1 MSISRVSNRW
11 LNRVYKSMAIML
23 VLLAVFI
30 SALRLFLPYAH
41 NYRQEFQDYINDTYQ
56 SNIIIGSLS
65 MGWQK
70 DGPTLVTENVSL
82 LHTDTTEIF
91 IEKIDLHLDFW
102 RSIKDRRLVTKDFT
116 MDGAKVLVDKTEVAQ
131 GNVTPR
137 DASLIEGISDLFL
150 QQVGRFS
157 LRDSQVIFQT
167 EDKRRTVLIE
177 RLAWLNNDNRH
188 QAQGDVIFDGLSSN
202 NLKLLMDLE
211 GASISEMQGQV
222 YLQANNLNITPW
234 LDKILAIEDDK
245 TASQINF
252 DAWLTIENGQAE
264 QFQLEFGENEISWFH
279 QGKPQNIR
287 LNTGQLLVNSI
298 DDFRHSQL
306 QSSPLIFSI
315 NQQDQEPVLV
325 QASKRNKVFSG
336 YVSLIDLA
344 GTAEILPLFVKDD
357 KLTNL
362 IEDLSPSGKIS
373 DVFIR
378 KSNGALEISADF
390 SELNSQFGS
399 GIPGIE
405 HVSGSLVVVNN
416 QVQVEFAAENGA
428 LDFDKHFIRPIPYH
442 HLSSRLNI
450 QFDEQGW
457 LLNVDKL
464 ELASEELRLSG
475 EVAVSA
481 PKGGEAEMSLM
492 ASVSGADAKLARFYY
507 PHLLMGENLVD
518 YLNGSI
524 LSGEIDQAQ
533 VLYNG
538 PLARFPFNDHEGIF
552 VVDAELSNSE
562 FQFDPQWPAIKNFA
576 ANLNFTNNSMLITGR
591 SGELSGLDVSGV
603 TAAIESLSK
612 EQVLVVNADIDPTQ
626 AQIVAGLMQQSPLA
640 DSVGKVLEQV
650 AISDAITG
658 EFSLTLP
665 LNDTESVVAK
675 GKVNFT
681 DNAIALQAPE
691 MNFTQVNGQLN
702 FRNDIITVNGLSL
715 YWRDLPLELTVKGAD
730 KSDYYETGIHID
742 ANWQDSRWQE
752 QVPDLLKKYGKGALA
767 WQGNLALY
775 NHRDGGFSYQLDMSS
790 ELYGVNLELP
800 SPYRKVPY
808 VNLPFKAEV
817 TGQLNQSTIN
827 ASLGEQLSFY
837 GVLNHEE
844 VQFSRAHLV
853 LGDEKMLLPMDGFH
867 ITAKLEQADFS
878 QWQPFIKDIIDTVET
893 DQAMA
898 QLPSANTQH
907 LIARPERIRG
917 TLGEMNIFGQSLSN
931 VSFNLLDKQAWWL
944 LQLNAKEARSQVK
957 FYPDWLEQGI
967 DINADFMHFASKPE
981 EVAAATADE
990 EKERVVSEN
999 TEGEP
1004 VTDSPLL
1011 NDDVIFANVPPMRVH
1026 CDSCRFG
1033 MLDLGT
1039 VDFEIERTQD
1049 SVIDLKRFTAK
1060 RGKTQLT
1067 FNAYWL
1073 YDENGS
1079 NTQIEGEFSAK
1090 DVEQEIERLGYASI
1104 IKDSGIKASFDANWQ
1119 GGPHDF
1125 SVDGLNGRVTSRL
1138 DDGYLADVSDK
1149 GARIFSVL
1157 SLQSLVRKLTLDFRD
1172 IFSDGMFYSNI
1183 KGDFNVKDGIL
1194 YTDNTKMKGAAGD
1207 LTIKGNTELGQG
1219 LLDYRMSYKP
1229 NLTSSL
1235 PVLAWIATLQ
1245 PAVFLAGVAI
1255 DQVFTA
1261 KVVSEFTFELT
1272 GTVDEPNLVQ
1282 VDKKSKD
1289 VSVGRS
1295 TPPQIVDN
1303 ASPSE
1308 PIEKSKG
1315 SGTEPV
1321 KSKTDKQA
1329 DDADG

>member
-1 MSISRVSNRW
+1 
-11 LNRVYKSMAIML
+11 ML

-116 MDGAKVLVDKTEVAQ
+116 MDGAKVLVDKTEIAQ

-150 QQVGRFS
+150 QQIGRFS
-157 LRDSQVIFQT
+157 LRDSQVIFRT
-167 EDKRRTVLIE
+167 EDKRRTLLIE

-211 GASISEMQGQV
+211 GATIGEMQGQV

-252 DAWLTIENGQAE
+252 DAWLTIENGQPE
-264 QFQLEFGENEISWFH
+264 QFQLEFGENEVSWQH
-279 QGKPQNIR
+279 QGQTRNIGLNAGQILVKNDDKLR
-287 LNTGQLLVNSI
+287 LSRLY
-298 DDFRHSQL
+298 
-306 QSSPLIFSI
+306 SSPLTFKI
-315 NQQDQEPVLV
+315 NQEVLAPVSL
-325 QASKRNKVFSG
+325 QFNKHNKVFSG
-336 YVSLIDLA
+336 YLSAIDIA
-344 GTAEILPLFVKDD
+344 GTAEILPLFVKDEQL
-357 KLTNL
+357 KNL
-362 IEDLSPSGKIS
+362 IAELSPSGKLADI
-373 DVFIR
+373 FIN
-378 KSNGALEISADF
+378 KDKDAVWLAADF
-390 SELNSQFGS
+390 SGVSTQFS
-399 GIPGIE
+399 HGIPGIE
-405 HVSGSLVVVNN
+405 QVAGSLVLAEQQL
-416 QVQVEFAAENGA
+416 QVKLTAENGA
-428 LDFDKHFIRPIPYH
+428 LDFDKHFIRPIPYNS
-442 HLSSRLNI
+442 LSTTLNLAWWQEGWRLNA
-450 QFDEQGW
+450 DE
-457 LLNVDKL
+457 V
-464 ELASEELRLSG
+464 ELVSDELQLSAAAG
-475 EVAVSA
+475 VNA
-481 PKGGEAEMSLM
+481 PKDALAEMSLL
-492 ASVSGADAKLARFYY
+492 ASVSGADAKLARYYY
-507 PHLLMGENLVD
+507 PQLLMGENLVD

-533 VLYNG
+533 VLFNG

-552 VVDAELSNSE
+552 VVDAELSKSE
-562 FQFDPQWPAIKNFA
+562 FQFDPKWPAIKDFA
-576 ANLNFTNNSMLITGR
+576 ANLNFTNNGMLITGR
-591 SGELSGLDVSGV
+591 EGELSGLDVSGV

-612 EQVLVVNADIDPTQ
+612 EQVLVVDADIQPTQ
-626 AQIVAGLMQQSPLA
+626 AQTVAGLMQQSPLA
-640 DSVGKVLEQV
+640 GSVGKVLEQV

-665 LNDTESVVAK
+665 LKDTESVVAK

-691 MNFTQVNGQLN
+691 MNFTRVNGQLN

-715 YWRDLPLELTVKGAD
+715 NWRDLPLVLTVKGAD
-730 KSDYYETGIHID
+730 KNDYYETGIHLD
-742 ANWQDSRWQE
+742 ANWQDSGWQE

-767 WQGNLALY
+767 WQGDLALY
-775 NHRDGGFSYQLDMSS
+775 NHRDGGFSYQLDIGS
-790 ELYGVNLELP
+790 ELYDVNLDLP
-800 SPYRKVPY
+800 LPYKKVPY
-808 VNLPFKAEV
+808 ENLAFKAEV
-817 TGQLNQSTIN
+817 SGQLNQSTIN

-837 GVLNHEE
+837 GVLNHRE

-867 ITAKLEQADFS
+867 ITAKLEQADFA
-878 QWQPFIKDIIDTVET
+878 QWQPFIKDIIDTVEA
-893 DQAMA
+893 DQEMT
-898 QLPSANTQH
+898 QVPGANTQH

-944 LQLNAKEARSQVK
+944 LQLNAKEARSQIK
-957 FYPDWLEQGI
+957 FYPDWLEQGV
-967 DINADFMHFASKPE
+967 DINADFLHFASKTE
-981 EVAAATADE
+981 AVTAETADE
-990 EKERVVSEN
+990 TVSLASGNSAEV
-999 TEGEP
+999 P
-1004 VTDSPLL
+1004 ATDSPLL
-1011 NDDVIFANVPPMRVH
+1011 NDDVVFANIPPMRVH

-1039 VDFEIERTQD
+1039 VDFEIQRTQD

-1060 RGKTQLT
+1060 RGKTQLS
-1067 FNAYWL
+1067 FDAYWL

-1104 IKDSGIKASFDANWQ
+1104 IKDSGIKATFDANWQ

-1125 SVDGLNGRVTSRL
+1125 SVDGLNGRVSSRL

-1282 VDKKSKD
+1282 VDRKSKD

-1303 ASPSE
+1303 APPSE
-1308 PIEKSKG
+1308 PIEESKG

-1321 KSKTDKQA
+1321 KLKTDKQA